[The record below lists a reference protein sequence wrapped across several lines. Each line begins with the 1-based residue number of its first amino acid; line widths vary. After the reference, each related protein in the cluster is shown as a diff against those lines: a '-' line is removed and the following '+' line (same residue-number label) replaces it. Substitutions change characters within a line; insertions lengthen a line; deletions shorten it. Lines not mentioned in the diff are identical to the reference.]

1 MTEPRNENDTARPQ
15 AAPAAPTKAAP
26 TDPAAAAPAAP
37 TEAAPTAPAPAESTD
52 AASTKAASAEL
63 TSAEPTSADAA
74 PAAAP
79 QVDPMKGFRGVM
91 AGTLV
96 LEAIVVALALLVVA
110 KLYGGLA
117 TAAGIIVGV
126 VVVVLLVTCALLR
139 HSWSVWMIAIAQLAL
154 IGCAFGSPAVAAIGV
169 LFALVWG
176 WLLWA
181 RRDVARRMA
190 AGRLPSQRPSE
201 QSE

>member
-1 MTEPRNENDTARPQ
+1 MTEPTNENDTARPE
-15 AAPAAPTKAAP
+15 AAPAAPAAP
-26 TDPAAAAPAAP
+26 AEAASTEVAPAEASPTEAAPVPAAP
-37 TEAAPTAPAPAESTD
+37 TE
-52 AASTKAASAEL
+52 
-63 TSAEPTSADAA
+63 AA

-117 TAAGIIVGV
+117 TAAGIVVGV

-139 HSWSVWMIAIAQLAL
+139 HSWSVWVIGVAQLAL

-190 AGRLPSQRPSE
+190 AGRLPSQRPSA

>member
-1 MTEPRNENDTARPQ
+1 MTESPNENSPAVEPAGGDSVGVGSGGGN
-15 AAPAAPTKAAP
+15 APA
-26 TDPAAAAPAAP
+26 
-37 TEAAPTAPAPAESTD
+37 
-52 AASTKAASAEL
+52 
-63 TSAEPTSADAA
+63 
-74 PAAAP
+74 
-79 QVDPMKGFRGVM
+79 VDPMKGFRGVM

-117 TAAGIIVGV
+117 TGVGIVVGA
-126 VVVVLLVTCALLR
+126 VVVVLLATCALLR
-139 HSWSVWMIAIAQLAL
+139 HSWSVVVIGVAQLAL
-154 IGCAFGSPAVAAIGV
+154 IGCAFGSGAVAVVGV

-190 AGRLPSQRPSE
+190 AGRLPGQRPSG
-201 QSE
+201 QS